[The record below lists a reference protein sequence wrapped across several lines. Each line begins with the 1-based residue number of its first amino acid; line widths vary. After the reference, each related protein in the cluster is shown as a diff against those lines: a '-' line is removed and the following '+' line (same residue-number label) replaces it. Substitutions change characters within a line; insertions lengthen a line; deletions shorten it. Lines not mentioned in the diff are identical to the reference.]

1 MKFKDGIAVKGIT
14 AKVNRDS
21 RREYTRSNYS
31 EALRKH
37 DFDAYADKMRAASV
51 ADDVVI
57 AATKWQRD
65 GKLSK
70 PRKAISRTLIE
81 VKHLL
86 CRAKINILPQF

>member
-1 MKFKDGIAVKGIT
+1 MLKFKDGIAVKGIT
-14 AKVNRDS
+14 AKVYRDS

-37 DFDAYADKMRAASV
+37 DSDAYADKMRAASV
-51 ADDVVI
+51 ADDVVV
-57 AATKWQRD
+57 AATNWQRD

-70 PRKAISRTLIE
+70 PRKAILRTLIG

-86 CRAKINILPQF
+86 CWEK